1 MVLGCIGRCHCGPQA
16 ICSLYDPP
24 RQAYAASLSME
35 LAKGALNKERA
46 DRPMVPLLLNLLSKF
61 TYFALAGMLII
72 AGCGV
77 PIPEDMPLI
86 LSGYL
91 CNSRWGP
98 FNGPHAQMA
107 PNIWVMCAV
116 GLVAMLVG
124 DSILYFIGRHGIDSR
139 NIVAGH
145 VRKVLNPKRRKWIED
160 HFAKYGDATLFI
172 GRFMPG
178 VRAGIFAFC
187 GIAGMSYVRF
197 LVVDGL
203 AGLISIPTLIWLGH
217 WQAHHLHQFLLKVAE
232 FKHWL
237 YAAVS
242 IAAIVAGVVFLIHRR
257 RKAVKPAN
265 TIKGT
270 DGGTSGPRQT
280 PQSAKPVPGRYTK

>member
-1 MVLGCIGRCHCGPQA
+1 
-16 ICSLYDPP
+16 
-24 RQAYAASLSME
+24 
-35 LAKGALNKERA
+35 
-46 DRPMVPLLLNLLSKF
+46 MVPLLLNLLSKF

-91 CNSRWGP
+91 CNSQWGP
-98 FNGPHAQMA
+98 FHGSRAHLA
-107 PNIWVMCAV
+107 PNIWIMSAV
-116 GLVAMLVG
+116 GLLAMLVG
-124 DSILYFIGRHGIDSR
+124 DSILYFIGRYGIDSK
-139 NIVAGH
+139 NIVAQH
-145 VRKVLNPKRRKWIED
+145 VRKALTPKRRKWIEE

-187 GIAGMSYVRF
+187 GVAGMSYLRF
-197 LVVDGL
+197 LIVDGL

-217 WQAHHLHQFLLKVAE
+217 WQAHHLTQFLLKVAE

-237 YAAVS
+237 YAAAG
-242 IAAIVAGVVFLIHRR
+242 ITAIIGGVIFVIHRR
-257 RKAVKPAN
+257 RVAAKTA
-265 TIKGT
+265 
-270 DGGTSGPRQT
+270 
-280 PQSAKPVPGRYTK
+280 SAKENICSAPSTEHEKAPVGTPSDRYTK